1 VTDRGGDAV
10 PLPAGASTQGIVRG
24 HWWALYVGV
33 GLVAFGARLLP
44 VLRGGGLFGIGHY
57 DAAVYFGSGVGL
69 VHGRLPYRDFLLL
82 HPPGISVVLAP
93 FGALAAWVGDPTA
106 MAVARLAWMGLGALN
121 AILAARVLRSVGK
134 IPALLAGLCYAV
146 FYPAV
151 AVEQTTRQEAVTATC
166 LLAALAL
173 LSVAD
178 PRAQLSHRAVVAA
191 GAWLG
196 FALTVKIWIVVPLL
210 VVVGYLAITAGVRQ
224 AIRCTSAAAAVG
236 VAICLPFLLAAPAP
250 MWRYVV
256 VDQLDRSGT
265 PRPMTERLSEM
276 AGFGLVDHR
285 LGPWLPEVIVV
296 AFGVAAIAAVLA
308 FQVRQARLA
317 VILLFAFGVLLVAT
331 PSWFPHYAG
340 LPAGTVAVAFG
351 AAAHTVSAWPS
362 PNRIRAGLVAAVC
375 LLALLGSVA
384 QLTRA
389 EFGTRFPGRQMASV
403 VAPLPGCITSDD
415 ASTLI
420 AMNVLTRNV
429 RRGCPLMLDLG
440 GYSYDLR
447 PPGRWPVPRAQN
459 PLWQR
464 HALAHLR
471 TGSATI
477 VVRFSTRF
485 GFSDATAREIAR
497 WPVIHRIGRYRLRQ
511 PIL

>member
-1 VTDRGGDAV
+1 MTDGGGGSV
-10 PLPAGASTQGIVRG
+10 PLPAGASTQGVGRG
-24 HWWALYVGV
+24 RWYALCVGV
-33 GLVAFGARLLP
+33 GLVAVTARLLP

-57 DAAVYFGSGVGL
+57 DAAVYFGSAVGL

-82 HPPGISVVLAP
+82 HPPGIAVVLAP
-93 FGALAAWVGDPTA
+93 FGVLAGWVGDPTA
-106 MAVARLAWMGLGALN
+106 MALARVAWIGLGALN
-121 AILAARVLRSVGK
+121 AILAARVLRTVGLV
-134 IPALLAGLCYAV
+134 PALLAGLCYAV

-151 AVEQTTRQEAVTATC
+151 AIEQTTRQEAVTATC

-173 LSVAD
+173 LSVAS
-178 PRAQLSHRAVVAA
+178 PNSQLSRRAVLIA
-191 GAWLG
+191 GACLG
-196 FALTVKIWIVVPLL
+196 FALSVKIWIVMPLL
-210 VVVGYLAITAGVRQ
+210 IVIGYLAVKAGARQ
-224 AIRCTSAAAAVG
+224 AARCAVAAAVG
-236 VAICLPFLLAAPAP
+236 VAVCLPFLLAAPER

-256 VDQLDRSGT
+256 VDQLERSGT
-265 PRPMTERLSEM
+265 PRPMTQRLSEM

-296 AFGVAAIAAVLA
+296 AFGVATIAAALA

-340 LPAGTVAVAFG
+340 LPAGTVAITCG
-351 AAAHTVSAWPS
+351 AAAHTLSGWPPPS
-362 PNRIRAGLVAAVC
+362 RIRAGLVVSACLVA
-375 LLALLGSVA
+375 LLASVA
-384 QLTRA
+384 HLTRA
-389 EFGTRFPGRQMASV
+389 EFGTPFPGRQMASA
-403 VAPLPGCITSDD
+403 VAPLPGCITADD
-415 ASTLI
+415 PSTLI

-429 RRGCPLMLDLG
+429 RRGCPLVVDLG

-464 HALAHLR
+464 HALDHLK

-477 VVRFSTRF
+477 VVRYSTRF
-485 GFSDATAREIAR
+485 GLSDATAREIAR
-497 WPVIHRIGRYRLRQ
+497 WPVIHRIGQYRLRQ
-511 PIL
+511 PIP